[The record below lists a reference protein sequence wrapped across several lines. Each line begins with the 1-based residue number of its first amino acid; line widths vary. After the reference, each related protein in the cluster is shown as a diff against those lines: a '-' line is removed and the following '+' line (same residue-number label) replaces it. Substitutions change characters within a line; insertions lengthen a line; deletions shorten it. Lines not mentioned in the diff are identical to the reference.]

1 MIFFRIPLVFSFSVT
16 DEILTFSLEVCY
28 SLSQDCWDTL
38 PFAHLVCIRCLRI
51 SYLCDC
57 CNSLILRMLVIRVW
71 SFESVNRE
79 TAKQCPSIVPFAYLW
94 SKSFVVGYLI
104 CLITNDLFRRIPYAL
119 NGSFNPYVTTNKEL
133 HIRTMEIQRCQR
145 MRFLKSRFYNE
156 ICIFCL
162 SRCRCLN
169 RKIKNLQSTR
179 ESLCFIFRWKL
190 VTKTFKHLASANERG
205 GLYFLVLCCEAF
217 AGENYNSR
225 TSMCDHLT

>member
-1 MIFFRIPLVFSFSVT
+1 MC
-16 DEILTFSLEVCY
+16 DH
-28 SLSQDCWDTL
+28 LSRL
-38 PFAHLVCIRCLRI
+38 
-51 SYLCDC
+51 
-57 CNSLILRMLVIRVW
+57 
-71 SFESVNRE
+71 
-79 TAKQCPSIVPFAYLW
+79 TAKQFPSIVPFAYLW

-104 CLITNDLFRRIPYAL
+104 FLITNDLFRRISYAL
-119 NGSFNPYVTTNKEL
+119 NGSFDPYVTTNKEL
-133 HIRTMEIQRCQR
+133 HTLTMEIQRCQR

-169 RKIKNLQSTR
+169 RKIKNLQSIR
-179 ESLCFIFRWKL
+179 ESLCFNFRWKL
-190 VTKTFKHLASANERG
+190 VTKTFKHLASANERS